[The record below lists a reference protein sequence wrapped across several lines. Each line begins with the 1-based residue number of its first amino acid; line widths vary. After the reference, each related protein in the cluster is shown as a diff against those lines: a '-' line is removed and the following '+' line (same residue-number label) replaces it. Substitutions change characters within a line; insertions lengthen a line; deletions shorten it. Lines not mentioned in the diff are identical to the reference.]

1 MPIRL
6 DARLAAVAELASGS
20 ATVCDVGCDHGKL
33 ACWLVETGRAER
45 AIATDIS
52 LPSLKKAEVLAEHL
66 GVSDLV
72 ETRAGDGLDPVR
84 DGEADTVVIA
94 GMGGDLIARILERA
108 HAEGKRFGRLVLS
121 PNTHPERVREQLGR
135 QGHEIVADTVAECGG
150 KAYTVIAT
158 REGEGDRLDGL
169 QLLFGK
175 FFASDEGLALRAR
188 KEIAGIDALLKENP
202 EAAALAGRKSLLEA
216 ALKECEYEDR

>member
-6 DARLAAVAELASGS
+6 DARLAVVAELASG
-20 ATVCDVGCDHGKL
+20 AVTVCDVGCDHGKL

-72 ETRAGDGLDPVR
+72 ETRAGDGLDPVL

-121 PNTHPERVREQLGR
+121 PNTHPER
-135 QGHEIVADTVAECGG
+135 AECGG

-175 FFASDEGLALRAR
+175 FFASDEGFALRAR

>member
-6 DARLAAVAELASGS
+6 DERLTAVAELAAG
-20 ATVCDVGCDHGKL
+20 AKVLCDVGCDHGKL
-33 ACWLVETGRAER
+33 ACYAVQTGRAES
-45 AIATDIS
+45 ALATDIS
-52 LPSLKKAEVLAEHL
+52 APSLRKAAELAEDT
-66 GVSDLV
+66 GVYDRV
-72 ETRAGDGLDPVR
+72 ETRLGDGLDPVA

-108 HAEGKRFGRLVLS
+108 HAQGKTFPRLVLS
-121 PNTHPERVREQLGR
+121 PNTHPERVRAALAGT
-135 QGHEIVADTVAECGG
+135 GYALTADMRVPCAG
-150 KAYTVIAT
+150 KAYTVIAA

-175 FFASDEGLALRAR
+175 FFASDEGFALRAR

-202 EAAALAGRKSLLEA
+202 EAAALAGRKRLLEA